1 MKLIF
6 HFTFEKSILSNAT
19 NQAIKTDEMSKVFFD
34 INNIH
39 EGLELK
45 MKIAF

>member
-1 MKLIF
+1 MKFIF
-6 HFTFEKSILSNAT
+6 HFIFQKSILSD
-19 NQAIKTDEMSKVFFD
+19 AIKTDEKSNVYFD
-34 INNIH
+34 ITNIH

>member
-1 MKLIF
+1 MKFIF
-6 HFTFEKSILSNAT
+6 YFILEKSILSD
-19 NQAIKTDEMSKVFFD
+19 AIKTDEMSKVFFD

>member
-1 MKLIF
+1 MKFF
-6 HFTFEKSILSNAT
+6 HFILEKSIISD
-19 NQAIKTDEMSKVFFD
+19 AIKTDEMSNVFFD